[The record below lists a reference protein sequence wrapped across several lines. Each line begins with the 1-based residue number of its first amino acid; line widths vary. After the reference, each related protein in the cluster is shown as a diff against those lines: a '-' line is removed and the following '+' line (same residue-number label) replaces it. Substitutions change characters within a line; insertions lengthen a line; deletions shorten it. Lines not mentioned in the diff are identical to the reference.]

1 MIRDIVR
8 AALVVAVLA
17 VGTALVVE
25 ARWQLAMIDAAHRG
39 LVASTAAQANAWQPM
54 PTPAHAYAA
63 PATPA
68 PDAPLRRLG
77 RAALDMA
84 DAALGVVR

>member
-1 MIRDIVR
+1 MIRDILR
-8 AALVVAVLA
+8 AALVLAVLA
-17 VGTALVVE
+17 VGTSLVVE

-39 LVASTAAQANAWQPM
+39 LVASHAAPPQWQPM

-63 PATPA
+63 TATP
-68 PDAPLRRLG
+68 PEAPLRRLG

-84 DAALGVVR
+84 DAAIGVVR

>member
-1 MIRDIVR
+1 MIRDILR
-8 AALVVAVLA
+8 AALVLAVLA
-17 VGTALVVE
+17 VGTSLVVE

-39 LVASTAAQANAWQPM
+39 LVASHAAPPQWQ
-54 PTPAHAYAA
+54 PTPAHAHAA
-63 PATPA
+63 PATP
-68 PDAPLRRLG
+68 PEAPLRRLG

>member
-1 MIRDIVR
+1 MIRDILR
-8 AALVVAVLA
+8 AALVLAVLA
-17 VGTALVVE
+17 VGTSLVVE

-39 LVASTAAQANAWQPM
+39 LVASHAAPPQWQPM
-54 PTPAHAYAA
+54 PTPAHAA
-63 PATPA
+63 PATP
-68 PDAPLRRLG
+68 PEAPLRRLG